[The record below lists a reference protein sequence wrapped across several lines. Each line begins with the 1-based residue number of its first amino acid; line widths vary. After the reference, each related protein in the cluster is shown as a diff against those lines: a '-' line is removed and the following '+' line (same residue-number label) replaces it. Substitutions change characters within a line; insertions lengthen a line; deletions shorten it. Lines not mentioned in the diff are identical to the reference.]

1 MTIQTINSTGNN
13 VTFGKTK
20 KTARGNEYQV
30 SHFSRTTGGAVGL
43 LSGALAAKVAANSLK
58 TTSGKRMF
66 IQSLN
71 NMGKDLSVL
80 GEVGQRSKIAK
91 TGIKT
96 ICALIAATG
105 MFVGAAIGGTIDSHN
120 NHKRAKAADDAAK
133 ENA

>member
-1 MTIQTINSTGNN
+1 MTIQTINSTGNL
-13 VTFGKTK
+13 TFGKSK

-30 SHFSRTTGGAVGL
+30 SHFARTTGGTVGL
-43 LSGALAAKVAANSLK
+43 LSGALAAKMAANSLK

-80 GEVGQRSKIAK
+80 GEVGKRSKVAS

-96 ICALIAATG
+96 ICAIIAATG
-105 MFVGAAIGGTIDSHN
+105 TFVGAAIGGTIDSHN
-120 NHKRAKAADDAAK
+120 NHKTAQAVDKAAK